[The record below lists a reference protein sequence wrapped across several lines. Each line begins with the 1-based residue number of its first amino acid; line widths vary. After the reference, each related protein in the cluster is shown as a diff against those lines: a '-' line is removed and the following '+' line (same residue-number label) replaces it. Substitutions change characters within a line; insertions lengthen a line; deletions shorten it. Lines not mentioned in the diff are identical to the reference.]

1 MIMQDVSVMI
11 TVVIHHHAIRDVMM
25 ETKAGILVKIHS
37 KEKNGGSIMEFFE
50 NLEIAEV
57 TACPCDDY
65 GYYGGCDD
73 NNSGD

>member
-1 MIMQDVSVMI
+1 
-11 TVVIHHHAIRDVMM
+11 MM